1 MIQAV
6 SAGLSPPSPGLR
18 QNIRPFD
25 VGLMVDKWHWDTFF
39 SEYFGFSLLVS
50 FRHSCVLAADGAV
63 EPTHCEKLCF
73 VSLTI
78 LLGPPSYKTCTSLNI
93 GTASWHFAISLLSC
107 LLEWAVVS
115 RAGWVTVQF
124 RGLQSQWFVIYC
136 HIHSHLGLE
145 VDEVTLEEI
154 FLEYFG
160 FLGKV
165 MGKP

>member
-6 SAGLSPPSPGLR
+6 IAGLSPPSPGLR

-93 GTASWHFAISLLSC
+93 GTAS
-107 LLEWAVVS
+107 
-115 RAGWVTVQF
+115 
-124 RGLQSQWFVIYC
+124 
-136 HIHSHLGLE
+136 
-145 VDEVTLEEI
+145 
-154 FLEYFG
+154 
-160 FLGKV
+160 
-165 MGKP
+165 